1 MTDEHKKFEAW
12 FEDQI
17 WGNEDFKTC
26 LLEAWQARAVLAS
39 QQKPVAGLDEVAEKV
54 WRERAWLERPELV
67 QFRDAV
73 RAIVAELKVPE
84 QIGYIGKHVA
94 DALKSGRACTM
105 AMTVHKALEDD
116 FAVFVAP
123 VITEPA
129 VPTGWKLVPIEPTEE
144 MVKAGTPHTEGDY
157 SLPYSLYKAM
167 LAAAPE
173 TPHE

>member
-1 MTDEHKKFEAW
+1 MTERAKFEAW

-73 RAIVAELKVPE
+73 RAVVAELTNQEP
-84 QIGYIGKHVA
+84 VA
-94 DALKSGRACTM
+94 WMDREGDVM
-105 AMTVHKALEDD
+105 PM
-116 FAVFVAP
+116 P
-123 VITEPA
+123 VIENWCEPHTLLYAAPIPA
-129 VPTGWKLVPIEPTEE
+129 VPTGWKLVGWLDGRGRFFYADDP
-144 MVKAGTPHTEGDY
+144 MYKNRHEG
-157 SLPYSLYKAM
+157 M
-167 LAAAPE
+167 REVFAAAPE
-173 TPHE
+173 VKS